1 MTHCRR
7 DHVYTG
13 KKKVR
18 KSTKKRDIYF
28 ELFDINNGTDKIE
41 ISQDSFP
48 KKIEKKKK
56 FPQINDLLKL
66 HKVYTCNGSILQ

>member
-1 MTHCRR
+1 MTHRRR

-41 ISQDSFP
+41 TSQDSFP

-56 FPQINDLLKL
+56 ISSNKWLAEIAQS
-66 HKVYTCNGSILQ
+66 VYL